1 MDILIIAIL
10 VIILG
15 SAAYYIYREKRSGKK
30 CVGCPYSGCCN
41 HSKASSACSCMDNGS
56 QKTQT

>member
-15 SAAYYIYREKRSGKK
+15 SAAYYIYREKKRGKK

-41 HSKASSACSCMDNGS
+41 HSKTSSACSSCMNNGS
-56 QKTQT
+56 QET